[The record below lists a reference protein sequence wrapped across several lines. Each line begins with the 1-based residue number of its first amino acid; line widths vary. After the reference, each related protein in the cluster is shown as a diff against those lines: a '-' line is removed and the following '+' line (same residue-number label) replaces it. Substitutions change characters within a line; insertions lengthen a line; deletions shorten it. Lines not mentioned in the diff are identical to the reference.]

1 MAGSK
6 RKWGGHDVEE
16 ENLSVSVPPG
26 EKKKIKSDLGH
37 NQQPISLPFKVS
49 K

>member
-6 RKWGGHDVEE
+6 RKWEGHDVEE

-26 EKKKIKSDLGH
+26 EKKKL
-37 NQQPISLPFKVS
+37 KVT
-49 K
+49 